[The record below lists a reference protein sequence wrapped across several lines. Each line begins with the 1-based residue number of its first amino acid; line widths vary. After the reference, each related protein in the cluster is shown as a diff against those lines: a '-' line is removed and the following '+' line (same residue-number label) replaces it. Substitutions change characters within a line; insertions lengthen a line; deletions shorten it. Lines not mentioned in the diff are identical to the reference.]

1 MAGVR
6 AVFYNTKGKI
16 DTDKE
21 GVEATNTMEKHMNK
35 IQNAYNLMETQIKQR
50 IADGLTTQEKVDA
63 LHPELDMQ
71 IDEYVRFQEYK
82 SLAVADG
89 TLSLDEGMTIYQSLG
104 ETPEHFNN
112 QPIHVKSVLTSIFQ
126 ELLTKQ
132 LNIV

>member
-1 MAGVR
+1 
-6 AVFYNTKGKI
+6 
-16 DTDKE
+16 
-21 GVEATNTMEKHMNK
+21 MNK
-35 IQNAYNLMETQIKQR
+35 IQDAYNRMEAQIEQR

-71 IDEYVRFQEYK
+71 MDEYVRFQEYK

-89 TLSLDEGMTIYQSLG
+89 TLSVDEGMTIYQSLG

-132 LNIV
+132 LNLNIV